1 MTKQKQMA
9 NISLLIM
16 GTGFIS
22 SVPFAHTTL
31 GYFLQGGF
39 EAGVVGGLA
48 DWFAVTALFRHPM
61 GVPIPHT
68 ALLPKNREKITASF
82 VSVVEN
88 EWLTKESIVE
98 RVKQMGLA
106 EKIIAELEKGVQSEK
121 GQQLITEASRSVIRH
136 LPVDR
141 IRSFLYNEIREL
153 LSVKNVEILVHRV
166 LEQAI
171 EQGYDQKGFDF
182 ILDKVENWLVRSE
195 ARDKLGSFAHQAI
208 SNIKVDGFMQFAIS
222 SFTSMISEEKL
233 GELLQRFLLQNL
245 VDMRDVH
252 NTNRQTI
259 VTAIRNELVKLR
271 ENPRVVEQLTEWI
284 EKFMVDWKLE
294 DLLKKRIEQ
303 MQERAIAIV
312 GERSFMD
319 EIVIPFFQKIIHQVK
334 EDSARME
341 QLNQLLEGFITRY
354 VEKNHA
360 KIGELIKSNLDKM
373 DDETLIRMTE
383 DKVGKDL
390 QWIRVNGAICGFLIG
405 LVLAGLKLAF

>member
-1 MTKQKQMA
+1 MSKQKQMA

-16 GTGFIS
+16 GTGFVS
-22 SVPFAHTTL
+22 SVPFAHTIL

-48 DWFAVTALFRHPM
+48 DWFAVTALFRHPL

-68 ALLPKNREKITASF
+68 ALLPKNREKITSSF

-98 RVKQMGLA
+98 RVKQLGLA
-106 EKIIAELEKGVQSEK
+106 ERIIAELEKGLHSEMGK
-121 GQQLITEASRSVIRH
+121 KIITEASRSLIRH
-136 LPVDR
+136 LPVDQ
-141 IRSFLYNEIREL
+141 ISSLIYTEVKEL
-153 LSVKNVEILVHRV
+153 LSARNMGVLVDRV
-166 LEQAI
+166 LQQVI
-171 EQGYDQKGFDF
+171 EHDYDQKGFDF
-182 ILDKVENWLVRSE
+182 ILDKVENWLVQDE
-195 ARDKLGSFAHQAI
+195 ARAKLGGFAHQAI
-208 SNIKVDGFMQFAIS
+208 STIKVDGFMQFAIS

-245 VDMRDVH
+245 VDMRDSH

-271 ENPRVVEQLTEWI
+271 ENPQVVERLTQWI
-284 EKFMVDWKLE
+284 EKVVSDWNLE
-294 DLLKKRIEQ
+294 ELLKSRIERL
-303 MQERAIAIV
+303 QERAIQFV
-312 GERSFMD
+312 GEPKFMD
-319 EIVIPFFQKIIHQVK
+319 EYVVPSFTKIIHRVK
-334 EDSARME
+334 EDSIRMD
-341 QLNQLLEGFITRY
+341 QLNQLVERIIIRY

-360 KIGELIKSNLDKM
+360 KIGELIKSNLDRM
-373 DDETLIRMTE
+373 DDESLIQMTE

-405 LVLAGLKLAF
+405 LVLAGVKLAL

>member
-16 GTGFIS
+16 GTGFVS
-22 SVPFAHTTL
+22 SVPFVHNML
-31 GYFLQGGF
+31 GYFLQSGF

-68 ALLPKNREKITASF
+68 ALLPKNREKITSSF

-98 RVKQMGLA
+98 RVKQIGLA
-106 EKIIAELEKGVQSEK
+106 EKIITELEKGLRSETSK
-121 GQQLITEASRSVIRH
+121 KIITEASQSLIKN
-136 LPVDR
+136 LPVDQLSSL
-141 IRSFLYNEIREL
+141 IYAELKEL
-153 LSVKNVEILVHRV
+153 LSAKNVEVLVRRV
-166 LEQAI
+166 LEQVI
-171 EQGYDQKGFDF
+171 EQDYDQKGFDF

-195 ARDKLGSFAHQAI
+195 ARAKLGSFAHQAI

-233 GELLQRFLLQNL
+233 GDLLQRFLLQNL
-245 VDMRDVH
+245 VDMRDPH

-259 VTAIRNELVKLR
+259 VAAIRNELMKLR
-271 ENPRVVEQLTEWI
+271 ENRQVIEQLTAWI
-284 EKFMVDWKLE
+284 ERFLSDWKLE
-294 DLLKKRIEQ
+294 DLLKSKIEQ
-303 MQERAIAIV
+303 LQERALQFV
-312 GERSFMD
+312 GDSNFMD
-319 EIVIPFFQKIIHQVK
+319 AYAVPVLSKVINQVK
-334 EDSARME
+334 EDATRME
-341 QLNQLLEGFITRY
+341 QLNQTLESFITRY

-373 DDETLIRMTE
+373 DDESLIRMTE

-405 LVLAGLKLAF
+405 LILAGLKLAF